1 MKTLVVY
8 YSRSGNTEKAALE
21 KAEEIGADFLQI
33 DTIEDVF
40 GPQGFMKAG
49 KMTVLGREMILMPYE
64 KDIKEYDRFIL
75 CSPIWAGKVS
85 LPMKKFAE
93 TEKDNINSA
102 DYLFTHGGK
111 SMKSKPADELDKIL
125 GIKRGQYESVQ
136 MILKKKLNSEI
147 FI

>member
-1 MKTLVVY
+1 
-8 YSRSGNTEKAALE
+8 
-21 KAEEIGADFLQI
+21 
-33 DTIEDVF
+33 
-40 GPQGFMKAG
+40 MKAG